1 MDNGYRAKVWD
12 AVSGREVFTYSSPTN
27 TNPQGAGGAFS
38 PDGNF
43 LALTGFNSQANRGEV
58 KVLDAT
64 TGQEVVTY
72 TGHERGVNALA
83 SAPMAGASPRRARMR
98 RSESGT
104 LLRVRRSLP

>member
-1 MDNGYRAKVWD
+1 MGRRV
-12 AVSGREVFTYSSPTN
+12 GREVFTYSSPTN

-83 SAPMAGASPRRARMR
+83 FSPDGKRLASAGQDAKVRIW
-98 RSESGT
+98 T